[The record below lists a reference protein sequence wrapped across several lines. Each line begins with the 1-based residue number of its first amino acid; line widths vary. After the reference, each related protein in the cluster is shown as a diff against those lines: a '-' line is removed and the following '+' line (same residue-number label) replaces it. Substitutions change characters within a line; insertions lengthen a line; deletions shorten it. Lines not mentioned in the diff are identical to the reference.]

1 MIIRNKTILITGA
14 NGFVGHA
21 LCERMVTDGWKVH
34 GSVRSAEHVASMPSA
49 VNIVQSSSIGGDTDW
64 LSIPPD
70 VGVIVH
76 LAARVHVMHDTVA
89 DPLAAF
95 REVNVSGTERLI
107 RMAATAGVKRLIYIS
122 SIKVNGEESPT
133 PYTELDTPNPQDAY
147 AVSKWEAEQVLR
159 QSAADTGMEVVIIR
173 PPLVY
178 GPGVKANL
186 FQLISMVNRGIPLPL
201 SGVNNLR
208 SLIYV
213 GNLVDAIVACVSR
226 PEATG
231 QTYLVSDG
239 TDVSTPELIR
249 RIAMALGKTTR
260 LLPCPEN
267 MMRMAAKLI
276 GKSAVVERLLSSLTV
291 DTSKIR
297 RQLSWQAPYTMDQG
311 LRETAAWF
319 LKSRL

>member
-1 MIIRNKTILITGA
+1 
-14 NGFVGHA
+14 
-21 LCERMVTDGWKVH
+21 MVTSGWRVH
-34 GSVRSAEHVASMPSA
+34 GSVRSAEHAADMPSA
-49 VNIVQSSSIGGDTDW
+49 VKRVQSGSISGDMDW
-64 LSIPPD
+64 LSIPPNVD
-70 VGVIVH
+70 VIVH

-107 RMAATAGVKRLIYIS
+107 QMATTAGVKRLIYIS

-133 PYTELDTPNPQDAY
+133 PYSELDTPNPRDAY
-147 AVSKWEAEQVLR
+147 AVSKWEAEQVLD
-159 QSAADTGMEVVIIR
+159 QSVADKGLEVVIIR

-186 FQLISMVNRGIPLPL
+186 FRLISLVNRGIPLPL
-201 SGVNNLR
+201 AGVNNLR
-208 SLIYV
+208 SFIYV
-213 GNLVDAIVACVSR
+213 GNLVDAIETCVSH
-226 PEATG
+226 PEAAG
-231 QTYLVSDG
+231 QTYLVNDG

-249 RIAMALGKTTR
+249 RIAKALGKTAR
-260 LLPCPEN
+260 LLPCPTN

-276 GKSAVVERLLSSLTV
+276 GKSAEMERLLGSLTA

-297 RQLSWQAPYTMDQG
+297 RQLGWQAPYTMDQG

-319 LKSRL
+319 LKKSAKSANKQV